1 MEELI
6 ILGGSLA
13 FVLLFVWGAR
23 RLYFNRPFSFYL
35 DDAIYTRH
43 GDGRFTTE
51 TGANVADPKVLR
63 RLAEEWNVV
72 SRADL
77 SARTGRHCWPGLAA
91 DRKRRSGFTRAVE
104 ALGRFT
110 DRF

>member
-6 ILGGSLA
+6 VFGGSLA
-13 FVLLFVWGAR
+13 FVLVFVWGAR

-35 DDAIYTRH
+35 DDTIYTRL
-43 GDGRFTTE
+43 GDGRFTTAA
-51 TGANVADPKVLR
+51 GANVADPELLR
-63 RLAEEWNVV
+63 RLADEWHVV

-77 SARTGRHCWPGLAA
+77 SARTGRHAWPGHAA
-91 DRKRRSGFTRAVE
+91 DRGRRSGFARAVE
-104 ALGRFT
+104 ALGRFL